1 MRRTLSLSLLLVIG
15 MFAAVAAA
23 AEKLPVST
31 IEHDAPAVG
40 RKMKF
45 NLVLPADYDSS
56 TERYPV
62 LYLLHGLTSNY
73 TAWAFMN
80 VPEVAANY
88 KLIIVMPDVGNSWY
102 VNWAESAAGQ
112 KNDWENYIIRDLI
125 NYVDGNYRTI
135 ATRAGRGIN
144 GLSMGGYGAMMLGL
158 RHPDLFCTIGSHSG
172 ALAFAERSAESVVKG
187 EQPDFLRRDWSNDLN
202 PKIKIDGFSTPA
214 ERTPKGKIFTTQEQ
228 CDAHDPFKLVLQV
241 DSAQLPYIYV
251 DCGTDDGLITSNQRF
266 CQLLL
271 KHNIPFT
278 YGQSRG
284 GHVPPYWAREV
295 AQSIAVQH
303 LIIERALAQ
312 AAKSEKAAPAGN

>member
-1 MRRTLSLSLLLVIG
+1 MRRSFFVSLWQICVIFVG
-15 MFAAVAAA
+15 VSAAA
-23 AEKLPVST
+23 DKLPVAT
-31 IEHDAPAVG
+31 IEHDAPSVG

-45 NLVLPADYDSS
+45 NLVLPAGYDNS
-56 TERYPV
+56 TSRYPV

-73 TAWAFMN
+73 TAWAYMN

-88 KLIIVMPDVGNSWY
+88 QLIIVMPDVGNSWY
-102 VNWAESAAGQ
+102 VNWAENAAGQ
-112 KNDWENYIIRDLI
+112 KNDWESYIIQDLI
-125 NYVDGNYRTI
+125 GYVDSHYRTI

-144 GLSMGGYGAMMLGL
+144 GLSMGGYGAMTLGL

-172 ALAFAERSAESVVKG
+172 ALAFAERTAESVAKG
-187 EQPDFLRRDWSNDLN
+187 EQPEFLRREWSKDLN
-202 PKIKIDGFSTPA
+202 PKIQIAGFSTPA
-214 ERTPKGKIFTTQEQ
+214 ERTPQGKIFLTREQ
-228 CDAHDPFKLVLQV
+228 CDAHDPFKLVLEV
-241 DSAQLPYIYV
+241 DRAQLPYIYV

-271 KHNIPFT
+271 KNNIPFT

-303 LIIERALAQ
+303 LVIERALAQ
-312 AAKSEKAAPAGN
+312 AAKSEKTAAGN